1 MTICHFNL
9 NQVGH
14 LLLSRKRL
22 IMKIKNNTV
31 YLCKTHALARQ
42 FLQECEEQGYLWIS
56 DKKPTQDYVWEVY
69 EKVAFYI
76 TNGYLQFGAMNSVD
90 EDNED
95 RLPVIE
101 YKPNA
106 KQTIVIKTDG
116 NTVTA
121 YMGDKRGVAKC
132 NPVDTFDLYTGAK
145 LALDRLFDKDER
157 TEQVQEHFVPYL
169 IAENTKC
176 HYGIIGTPTKY
187 RDITGK
193 LLFVGDVVDLY
204 WGGEKIITT
213 CVVQD
218 QDITKQFVMGI
229 EMRCDDKK
237 GRITDGW
244 KVLKTRGY
252 DEVDDGESVYCIKYI
267 KSKK

>member
-1 MTICHFNL
+1 
-9 NQVGH
+9 
-14 LLLSRKRL
+14 
-22 IMKIKNNTV
+22 MKIKNDTI
-31 YLCKTHALARQ
+31 YLCKTRKLAEQ
-42 FLQECEEQGYLWIS
+42 FLQECEEQGVSWGHCKATQFDMWKRSMPVGFRVHKNKLTFANINFFYKYSNEYPHIVEYI
-56 DKKPTQDYVWEVY
+56 PT
-69 EKVAFYI
+69 
-76 TNGYLQFGAMNSVD
+76 
-90 EDNED
+90 
-95 RLPVIE
+95 
-101 YKPNA
+101 

-169 IAENTKC
+169 ILENTKG

-187 RDITGK
+187 RDVTGK

-204 WGGEKIITT
+204 KGGAKVFTT

-229 EMRCDDKK
+229 EMRCDDKI

-252 DEVDDGESVYCIKYI
+252 DEVDDGESVNRIKYI